1 MACKCFLCSF
11 DSGYL
16 LYFKGFKLSS
26 GMFRQLKDIWYVN
39 HSLYTPKII
48 LLKDMSTC
56 YTAKIHRP
64 INKQNGPWLP
74 GAQVLLDMKILC
86 SFF

>member
-1 MACKCFLCSF
+1 
-11 DSGYL
+11 
-16 LYFKGFKLSS
+16 
-26 GMFRQLKDIWYVN
+26 MFRQLKDIWYLN

-64 INKQNGPWLP
+64 INNQNGPWLP